1 MWRTGLLYLDR
12 GDSAIISALRD
23 AGYNTQ
29 QTPGSPTRRFSTA
42 SSDTEIVWER
52 RVKPELS
59 PPAIQHWVVPAD
71 GSALKFSRPRT
82 AKADDVL
89 GHLSPSPASESTL
102 FEEPPSYSLDQIKE
116 DEHSPDD
123 YFNVAGLE
131 KSPSFKGDRDESLLP
146 QTRRIRQQRTPSSLP
161 ASPSIAS
168 TLSSAQRL
176 SRVLPARAKTN
187 DGLLQ
192 LQADA
197 TKPPRPAAGHQRRIS
212 LGLPIKSAL
221 TAIDEPKQLSPPPQ
235 YVPPA
240 RPSSSSRKSTTAL
253 IQQERE
259 LEYKHRHTFIGTAS
273 LDDFLEVLDVTP
285 THSTTK
291 AAVVRAFLLLAS
303 SERLLARQA
312 SLTPSGWGLIARTTS
327 DTVNADYVEQAH
339 AKLGSI
345 VLRQF
350 LDLIPFSE
358 DDEAAAVS
366 VMEAFS
372 AAAHLD
378 AKASTGNGSKAK
390 AFRSWLV
397 RHQGS

>member
-52 RVKPELS
+52 RVKPEVAS
-59 PPAIQHWVVPAD
+59 PPGIQQWVVPAD
-71 GSALKFSRPRT
+71 GSSLKFSRPRV
-82 AKADDVL
+82 KAEDSM
-89 GHLSPSPASESTL
+89 GSLSPSPTSDTTL

-116 DEHSPDD
+116 DEASDD
-123 YFNVAGLE
+123 YFSVPGLE
-131 KSPSFKGDRDESLLP
+131 KSPSFKGDREESLLP
-146 QTRRIRQQRTPSSLP
+146 QTRRIRHPRAPS
-161 ASPSIAS
+161 SPSIVS
-168 TLSSAQRL
+168 TLSNAQRI
-176 SRVLPARAKTN
+176 SRVLPTRAKTN

-192 LQADA
+192 LQADPS
-197 TKPPRPAAGHQRRIS
+197 KPQRPTSGHHQRRIS
-212 LGLPIKSAL
+212 LGLPIKAA
-221 TAIDEPKQLSPPPQ
+221 TAPAEEPSQLSPPPQ
-235 YVPPA
+235 YAPPS
-240 RPSSSSRKSTTAL
+240 RPTSSSRKTAAPSL

-273 LDDFLEVLDVTP
+273 LDDLLEVLDVTP
-285 THSTTK
+285 THTTTK

-312 SLTPSGWGLIARTTS
+312 SLTPGGWGLVSRTTS
-327 DTVNADYVEQAH
+327 DTVNNDYVEQAH
-339 AKLGSI
+339 AKLGAI

-350 LDLIPFSE
+350 LDLIPFDE
-358 DDEAAAVS
+358 DEEASAVS
-366 VMEAFS
+366 VVEAFS
-372 AAAHLD
+372 AASHLD

-397 RHQGS
+397 RQAA

>member
-52 RVKPELS
+52 RVKPDVAS
-59 PPAIQHWVVPAD
+59 PPGIQHWVVPSD
-71 GSALKFSRPRT
+71 GNSLKFSRQRATP
-82 AKADDVL
+82 DGPLD
-89 GHLSPSPASESTL
+89 HLSPASDSTL

-116 DEHSPDD
+116 DESSDD
-123 YFNVAGLE
+123 YFNTTGLE
-131 KSPSFKGDRDESLLP
+131 KSPSFHGDREDSILP
-146 QTRRIRQQRTPSSLP
+146 QTRRIRHQRAPSSLP
-161 ASPSIAS
+161 PSPSIAS

-176 SRVLPARAKTN
+176 SRILPARAKTN

-192 LQADA
+192 LQADPA
-197 TKPPRPAAGHQRRIS
+197 KTPQRPSTGHQRRIS

-235 YVPPA
+235 YVPPS
-240 RPSSSSRKSTTAL
+240 RPTSSSRKLTTTTAL
-253 IQQERE
+253 IQKERE

-312 SLTPSGWGLIARTTS
+312 SLEPSGWGLVARTTS
-327 DTVNADYVEQAH
+327 DTVNVDYVEQAH

-350 LDLIPFSE
+350 LDLIPFNE
-358 DDEAAAVS
+358 EDEASAIS
-366 VMEAFS
+366 VMDAF
-372 AAAHLD
+372 AAASHLD
-378 AKASTGNGSKAK
+378 TKASTGNGSKAK

-397 RHQGS
+397 RQAQ

>member
-52 RVKPELS
+52 RVKPEVAS
-59 PPAIQHWVVPAD
+59 PPGIQHWVVPAD
-71 GSALKFSRPRT
+71 GNSLKFSRPR
-82 AKADDVL
+82 AKPEDALD
-89 GHLSPSPASESTL
+89 HLSPSSDSTL

-116 DEHSPDD
+116 DESSDD
-123 YFNVAGLE
+123 YFNPTGLE
-131 KSPSFKGDRDESLLP
+131 KSPSFKGDREESILP
-146 QTRRIRQQRTPSSLP
+146 QTRRIRHQRAPSSLP
-161 ASPSIAS
+161 PSPSPSIAS
-168 TLSSAQRL
+168 TLSGAQRL
-176 SRVLPARAKTN
+176 SRILPARAKTN

-192 LQADA
+192 LQADTA
-197 TKPPRPAAGHQRRIS
+197 KTPQRPSTGHQRRIS

-221 TAIDEPKQLSPPPQ
+221 TCLDEPKQLSPPPQ
-235 YVPPA
+235 YVPPS
-240 RPSSSSRKSTTAL
+240 RPTSSSRKSTTAL

-312 SLTPSGWGLIARTTS
+312 SLEPSGWGLVARTTS
-327 DTVNADYVEQAH
+327 DTVNVDYVEQAH

-350 LDLIPFSE
+350 LDLIPFNE
-358 DDEAAAVS
+358 EEEASAIS

-372 AAAHLD
+372 AASHLD
-378 AKASTGNGSKAK
+378 TKASTGNGSKAK

-397 RHQGS
+397 RQAQ